1 MHEIS
6 TELRK
11 LNIVNLGIVDYRE
24 AHQLQ
29 KRLLQEHIEGRGSDT
44 LLLLQHYPVITI
56 GRSGSRSNI
65 LLTESALAAAGIEVC
80 EIERGGDVTYHGPGQ
95 LTGYPI
101 INLQHFRK
109 DVHWYLRQL
118 EEVIIRVLTGYGITG
133 ERVEGYTGVWVG
145 NEKIAA
151 IGISVRRWITYH
163 GFALNVCPDMSHFGM
178 IRPCG
183 ITDKGVTSLERLLGY
198 RVDIDEVAD
207 RTASA
212 FARVLSVVQVHKS
225 EIQND

>member
-6 TELRK
+6 TELHK

-44 LLLLQHYPVITI
+44 LVLLQHNPVITI
-56 GRSGSRSNI
+56 GRSGSKSNI
-65 LLTESALAAAGIEVC
+65 LLSESALAAAGIEVC

-118 EEVIIRVLTGYGITG
+118 EEVIIRVLTEYGITG
-133 ERVEGYTGVWVG
+133 ERIEGYTGVWVG

-163 GFALNVCPDMSHFGM
+163 GFAFNINPDMSHFQM
-178 IRPCG
+178 ITPCG